1 MTGLH
6 EAGDVCSLVR
16 HTAGESTM
24 NTRTLVRT
32 CTWAGLMLVLATGRI
47 HVVEG
52 PATYHEAAYKGI
64 LFSLNAAGA
73 LVAAKGIYRGEKLW
87 GWTLGVLISAG
98 ALILYIVSHTI
109 GLPGLEIDDAWFEP
123 LGVASLLVE
132 GLYVLVYASVVTRPT
147 PRQHLLDAGGEH
159 NGSSP
164 VSLNA
169 MSHHTAHRPHAAPD
183 A

>member
-32 CTWAGLMLVLATGRI
+32 RTWAGLMLVLATGLI

-52 PATYHEAAYKGI
+52 PANYHEAAYKGI
-64 LFSLNAAGA
+64 LFFLNTAGA
-73 LVAAKGIYRGEKLW
+73 LVAARGIYRGAKLW

-109 GLPGLEIDDAWFEP
+109 GLPGLEIDDEWFEP

-132 GLYVLVYASVVTRPT
+132 GLYVIVYAAVMTRPK
-147 PRQHLLDAGGEH
+147 PRQHILYAGGERS
-159 NGSSP
+159 GSYP
-164 VSLNA
+164 VGMNS
-169 MSHHTAHRPHAAPD
+169 MSHHVEQRPHAAPEP
-183 A
+183 